1 MICLIVRRLYGIR
14 GQEFFGMVKGTATQ
28 NSSIQGLRRGGRK
41 ILLAAFGMSMGI
53 GAIQM
58 KVLLQRLFPTS
69 RHCSLPLTLAEFWK
83 SQIQSPPK

>member
-1 MICLIVRRLYGIR
+1 MRRFFGIK
-14 GQEFFGMVKGTATQ
+14 GQEFSSMVKGIATQ
-28 NSSIQGLRRGGRK
+28 NFFTQGLHRGGRK